1 MAGVEIIVRGRVQ
14 GVGFRRYV
22 KQIAD
27 EAGLTGTVRNLSDGS
42 VEIHI
47 WHISQSVLDEFMES
61 LSQGPG
67 KVVQCDVLEWRTNDS
82 LTEFN
87 IEATR

>member
-27 EAGLTGTVRNLSDGS
+27 KAGLTGTVRNISDGS

-47 WHISQSVLDEFMES
+47 WHISQSDLDLFMES
-61 LSQGPG
+61 LSRGPG
-67 KVVQCDVLEWRTNDS
+67 KVVQFEVLEWRTNDS

-87 IEATR
+87 IEASR